1 MTINFFGGPRGN
13 DSAIAEV
20 EPQVSR
26 EEALARRID
35 ELEAALIAQSDTSAQ
50 LRQRHADDMMKVKR
64 FLARAMNT
72 MHEHAEANDLCRV
85 ADEAAREAG
94 LPVREYTVNVYMT
107 VSARI
112 SVPVTVSGRDGV
124 DDIDSDSIDDH
135 LLEDAISNLS
145 LSDWEIDNIDPDR
158 YSREMTGTITEYDI
172 ELPHFAPLP

>member
-1 MTINFFGGPRGN
+1 MTINFFGSNN
-13 DSAIAEV
+13 DVVVPATREDALNARIAEL
-20 EPQVSR
+20 ESR
-26 EEALARRID
+26 
-35 ELEAALIAQSDTSAQ
+35 LIEQSDVSAQ

-72 MHEHAEANDLCRV
+72 MHEHAEANDMCRV

-94 LPVREYTVNVYMT
+94 LPVREYTVNVYLT

-124 DDIDSDSIDDH
+124 DDIDSDSIDDSV
-135 LLEDAISNLS
+135 LEDAISNIS

-158 YSREMTGTITEYDI
+158 YTRELTGEVTEYDI
-172 ELPHFAPLP
+172 ELPYFAPLP

>member
-1 MTINFFGGPRGN
+1 MTINFFGSTN
-13 DSAIAEV
+13 DVVVPAT
-20 EPQVSR
+20 R
-26 EEALARRID
+26 EEALNARIA
-35 ELEAALIAQSDTSAQ
+35 ELESRLIEQSDVSAQ
-50 LRQRHADDMMKVKR
+50 LRQRHFDDMMKVKR

-72 MHEHAEANDLCRV
+72 MHEHAEANDMCRV

-124 DDIDSDSIDDH
+124 DDIDSDSIDDSA
-135 LLEDAISNLS
+135 LADAISNVS

-158 YSREMTGTITEYDI
+158 YTREMTGHITEYDI
-172 ELPHFAPLP
+172 ELPYFAPLP